1 MKYNFHTHSHYDDGR
16 MAMEDFVIEAID
28 QGFDALGFS
37 GHSPLPND
45 NEWSIKAADLPEYV
59 AMGKRLKAQYN
70 SQIDLYLGLE
80 IDYTPGLSDDFD
92 VFRKGI
98 PLDYCIGS
106 VHLVRHPT
114 NGKIWFIDGPE
125 AHFFEGLDDIFGG
138 DIRQAVTA
146 YFEQSMA
153 MVQTQCP
160 DIIGHLDKV
169 KMHNKERFFST
180 EEGWYRDLVSRL
192 LQTVANSEVIVEV
205 NTRGVY
211 TGKTS
216 AYFPDEWVLEQ
227 CLHLG
232 IPVMV
237 NSDAHQPDQLSMH
250 VKEAE
255 ELLRNIGFKKISTPF
270 KTASL

>member
-37 GHSPLPND
+37 GHSPLSME
-45 NEWSIKAADLPEYV
+45 NEWSIKGSDLPEYV
-59 AMGKRLKAQYN
+59 ATGKRLRQQYAD
-70 SQIDLYLGLE
+70 QIRLYLGLE
-80 IDYTPGLSDDFD
+80 IDYIPGVSDDFD

-106 VHLVRHPT
+106 VHLVRHPVSHQ
-114 NGKIWFIDGPE
+114 IWFIDGPE
-125 AHFFEGLDDIFGG
+125 EQFFEGLDAIFGG

-146 YFEQSMA
+146 YFEQSIQ
-153 MVQTQCP
+153 MVETQQP

-169 KMHNKERFFST
+169 KMHNKGRYFDTKEA
-180 EEGWYRDLVSRL
+180 WYQQLIDRL
-192 LQTVANSEVIVEV
+192 LLAVKQHHVIVEV

-211 TGKTS
+211 TGKTKEFFPS
-216 AYFPDEWVLEQ
+216 ADVLEK

-237 NSDAHQPDQLSMH
+237 NSDAHQPGQLYKL
-250 VKEAE
+250 VAEAE
-255 ELLRNIGFKKISTPF
+255 ALLRDIGYKHVHTPF
-270 KTASL
+270 KEAAL